1 MLHATETGISSNRFG
16 PLARVRLYL
25 FFNDKNKNQRFLCNN
40 CALCP
45 GLHEAAKIAI
55 FRVLRKIASLTIFRV
70 SWDFSQFF
78 VMLIITEFQGE
89 LSIYISCTIIYWT
102 STINLTLKCCLATKI
117 SKRTPTDN
125 LVFCCCLFSRF
136 FSFSNG
142 VYGLLYKNTVNKR
155 IKSFIK
161 KAHNR

>member
-1 MLHATETGISSNRFG
+1 MLRATETGISSSRFG

-70 SWDFSQFF
+70 CWDFSQFF

-102 STINLTLKCCLATKI
+102 STINLSLKCCLATKI
-117 SKRTPTDN
+117 SKRTPTAN

-136 FSFSNG
+136 FLFLTEYTSCYTKIRSKPNWRT
-142 VYGLLYKNTVNKR
+142 N
-155 IKSFIK
+155 
-161 KAHNR
+161 HE